1 MCQYSTTLN
10 AALTAIQTHLHQ
22 TIVTIRWI
30 FWHYPGIVFE
40 VEQASCYPL
49 NLELGDDKCMAGN
62 RGHNFFWGL
71 KCCFV
76 GAKRRNTLNVVMEIP
91 NRLTCCDDGHCLIDN
106 GRHINIARTLQKKTL
121 CIAVFGSGE
130 SSGDHINGHNQND
143 AI

>member
-1 MCQYSTTLN
+1 MEMCQYSTTLN
-10 AALTAIQTHLHQ
+10 AALPALQTHATNSLLPLGGYVG
-22 TIVTIRWI
+22 I
-30 FWHYPGIVFE
+30 IVFE

-106 GRHINIARTLQKKTL
+106 GRHINIARTHYQ
-121 CIAVFGSGE
+121 
-130 SSGDHINGHNQND
+130 D
-143 AI
+143 AIHCCFRFR

>member
-62 RGHNFFWGL
+62 RGHNFFGGL
-71 KCCFV
+71 KGCFV
-76 GAKRRNTLNVVMEIP
+76 GAKRRNTHSTYKP
-91 NRLTCCDDGHCLIDN
+91 NK
-106 GRHINIARTLQKKTL
+106 GRATPTISRA
-121 CIAVFGSGE
+121 AVAGPPTSFVR
-130 SSGDHINGHNQND
+130 
-143 AI
+143 

>member
-91 NRLTCCDDGHCLIDN
+91 NRLTCCDDGHRLIDN
-106 GRHINIARTLQKKTL
+106 DHHTLLEPNLALAR
-121 CIAVFGSGE
+121 
-130 SSGDHINGHNQND
+130 
-143 AI
+143 